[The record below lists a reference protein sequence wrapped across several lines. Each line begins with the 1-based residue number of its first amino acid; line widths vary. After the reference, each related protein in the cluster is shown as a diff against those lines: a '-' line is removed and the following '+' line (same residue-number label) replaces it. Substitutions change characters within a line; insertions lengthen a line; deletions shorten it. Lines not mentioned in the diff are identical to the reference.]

1 MGNAS
6 PPRMISGVPRGR
18 QVALERLFPQRTML
32 DEALGTASIGESAYR
47 RIRADIIFGRLAP
60 GQKLTLDRMK
70 QAYGTSVG
78 TLRELLNR
86 LSSEGLIIAEGS
98 RGFEV
103 TPTSAANLREVAA
116 MRQLLE
122 SHALRESFE
131 SGDMEWEGRV
141 VSAHHKLASME
152 RRMAAGER
160 SQAEIWKR
168 YDWEFHHALISAC
181 GSRVLLESHATIY
194 DRYLRYQMIAAVFRG
209 KIAAGEHRRLLECA
223 LGRDWKTAQK
233 TLATHVHDCVD
244 HMIAGGMIK

>member
-1 MGNAS
+1 
-6 PPRMISGVPRGR
+6 
-18 QVALERLFPQRTML
+18 ML
-32 DEALGTASIGESAYR
+32 DEALDSAPIGEKAYR

-60 GQKLTLDRMK
+60 GQKLTLGRMK
-70 QAYGTSVG
+70 EAYGTSVG

-86 LSSEGLIIAEGS
+86 LSSEGLITAEGS

-103 TPTSAANLREVAA
+103 TPISSANLREVAA

-152 RRMAAGER
+152 KRMARGER
-160 SQAEIWKR
+160 SQAEVWKR

-181 GSRVLLESHATIY
+181 GSRVLLETHATIY
-194 DRYLRYQMIAAVFRG
+194 DKYLRYQMIAAVFRG
-209 KIAAGEHRRLLECA
+209 KISAFEHRRLLECA
-223 LGRDWKTAQK
+223 LERDWRSAQK

-244 HMIAGGMIK
+244 HMIAGGLVK